1 MAIHLLAKEILK
13 ACFFARPG
21 WRDPATRRQLGL
33 YRISYFPKVQNM
45 PCRGTE
51 QREALMALYLHQGDS
66 AEQACRN
73 AGWGL
78 QTARKMAYKIARRER
93 VKTMLAQLG
102 AGIPPNEIGSMAKA
116 QLHRKLTKLPK
127 DEKTALG
134 YIRTGLEFEGLIGG
148 PDVHLHEHN
157 SLPPVVQKMLEDKMR
172 EILAVKGEV
181 VDGAIV
187 SEGAASEGQ
196 DQKDHDGA

>member
-1 MAIHLLAKEILK
+1 
-13 ACFFARPG
+13 
-21 WRDPATRRQLGL
+21 
-33 YRISYFPKVQNM
+33 M
-45 PCRGTE
+45 PCRGTDT
-51 QREALMALYLHQGDS
+51 REVLMAMYLHAGDS
-66 AEQACRN
+66 AEKAARK
-73 AGWGL
+73 AGWGV
-78 QTARKMAYKIARRER
+78 QTARKTAYAIARRER
-93 VKTMLAQLG
+93 VRIMLAALG
-102 AGIPPNEIGSMAKA
+102 AGIPPNEIGNIAKA
-116 QLHRKLTKLPK
+116 QLHRKLIKLPK

-134 YIRTGLEFEGLIGG
+134 YIRTGLELEGLIVG

-196 DQKDHDGA
+196 DQKDDDGV